1 MNNTIMGIILS
12 IVAGI
17 MIQIAT
23 YELIPTSLKYKNK
36 KQTIIYILIGI
47 IFMFLNHLIIK

>member
-1 MNNTIMGIILS
+1 MGTILS

-17 MIQIAT
+17 MIQIAI

-36 KQTIIYILIGI
+36 KTTTLYILIGI
-47 IFMFLNHLIIK
+47 IFMLLNHIIIK